1 MAIDIVWDME
11 TGDPDDFL
19 TLLFLAGHPGV
30 SLRAVTLT
38 PGGADQI
45 AVVRWALSALEL
57 PDVVVG
63 GFTPPRELEEK
74 DQQRK
79 GRLLSRV
86 SGWHWRAYNIPKAR
100 DYDVLPGWEV
110 LRDHLSDSTTLV
122 TGGPLKNLGRLL
134 QETGDA
140 PLGRLF
146 AQGGFAGDN
155 IVPPQRRLAKFD
167 GMLTCPTFNLNGA
180 PQAALAAS
188 VSPRFSDRRFIS
200 KNVCHGVYYDPKM
213 HRVIAEATGR
223 MPESRH
229 RRSLE
234 LIWKGMEEYLRRKP
248 DGKKFHD
255 PLAAACALDPGLA
268 DWTEVT
274 LYREKGKWG
283 AEASPGSGTRIITGY
298 RHERFVE
305 VLLGAS
311 RD

>member
-19 TLLFLAGHPGV
+19 TLLFLAGHPDV
-30 SLRAVTLT
+30 TLRAVTVT

-45 AVVRWALSALEL
+45 AVVRWALAALEL

-63 GFTPPRELEEK
+63 GFTPPREQEEL
-74 DQQRK
+74 DRERK
-79 GRLLSRV
+79 GQVLDRV
-86 SGWHWRAYNIPKAR
+86 SGWHWRAYDIPKVR

-110 LRDHLSDSTTLV
+110 LRDHLGEGVTLV
-122 TGGPLKNLGRLL
+122 TGGPLKNIGALL
-134 QETGDA
+134 SEPGDA

-180 PQAALAAS
+180 PQAALAAA
-188 VSPRFSDRRFIS
+188 VSPRFSQRRFIS
-200 KNVCHGVYYDPKM
+200 KNVCHGVYYDPQL
-213 HRVIAEATGR
+213 HQTVAAAIAV

-229 RRSLE
+229 RRSLS
-234 LIWKGMEEYLRRKP
+234 LIWQGMAEYLRRKSG
-248 DGKKFHD
+248 GKKFHD

-268 DWTEVT
+268 EWAEVE
-274 LYREKGKWG
+274 LYRERGKWG
-283 AEASPGSGTRIITGY
+283 AKAAPGSGTWIITGY
-298 RHERFVE
+298 RRERFIE
-305 VLLGAS
+305 VLLGAG
-311 RD
+311 R